1 MYETREVYLTNS
13 SRCGTKADNE
23 NRLFGIWAP
32 AATAATGAI

>member
-1 MYETREVYLTNS
+1 MKPVKFTLQTAADAV
-13 SRCGTKADNE
+13 GTKADNE